1 MLLVVEV
8 EKLTRLL
15 RDKFL
20 SQLRAAETVE
30 FATVVVEVEKLT
42 RLLRD
47 KFLSQLQAAETV
59 VSATLVVQV
68 EEMASAAGFEGR

>member
-1 MLLVVEV
+1 M
-8 EKLTRLL
+8 
-15 RDKFL
+15 
-20 SQLRAAETVE
+20 
-30 FATVVVEVEKLT
+30 EKLT